1 MTAALSHGPDDAEA
15 RLDRFRSL
23 TIAHPRLVE
32 AKERLMNAIRS
43 AEPNSLIF
51 VFGPTGVGKT
61 TLRLKTEQLI
71 AAEMLSE
78 LCEDHARIPVVS
90 VEAIAPESSS
100 FNWRDHFKRLL
111 HQLDEPL
118 VDHKL
123 RRQPERMPPVPQ
135 TPFLPA
141 SRAVG
146 PEYRYA
152 VEQAIRYRRPVAV
165 MIDEAQHLSKIPSG
179 RRLLDQLDVIKSIAN
194 QTKTVHVLFGTYDL
208 LAFRNLNGQ
217 ISRRSIDVHLARYRA
232 EDSEDRQTFIN
243 VVRSFEEALPVEDRP
258 DLVSDWE
265 FLYERSLGCIG
276 VLKEWLVRAA
286 VVASRERGGRLT
298 RADLEAQALSVAQ
311 CEQMHAETADGELQ
325 LREAGQSVAHLRGRL
340 GLSTPATAKADPKGP
355 ASPVRFRRPGQRLP
369 TRDPVGRVGANA
381 ASL

>member
-1 MTAALSHGPDDAEA
+1 MTASLPRKPDDAEA
-15 RLDRFRSL
+15 RLERFRSL

-32 AKERLMNAIRS
+32 AKDRLINAIRG

-71 AAEMLSE
+71 ATEMLSE
-78 LCEDHARIPVVS
+78 LREDHSRIPVVS
-90 VEAIAPESSS
+90 VEAVAPESGS

-118 VDHKL
+118 IEHKL
-123 RRQPERMPPVPQ
+123 RRQPDGMLSVPP
-135 TPFLPA
+135 TRLLPA
-141 SRAVG
+141 ARAVG

-165 MIDEAQHLSKIPSG
+165 MIDEAQHFGKISSG

-217 ISRRSIDVHLARYRA
+217 LSRRSIDVHLARYRA
-232 EDSEDRQTFIN
+232 GDSEDRQTFIN

-258 DLVSDWE
+258 ELVSDWA
-265 FLYERSLGCIG
+265 FLYERSLGCVG

-286 VVASRERGGRLT
+286 TAAARKRDGRLT
-298 RADLEAQALSVAQ
+298 RADLETQALSVAQ

-325 LREAGQSVAHLRGRL
+325 LRETGQSVARLRGRL
-340 GLSTPATAKADPKGP
+340 GLSTAAAKADPEVP
-355 ASPVRFRRPGQRLP
+355 ATPGRSLRPGQRLP
-369 TRDPVGRVGANA
+369 TRDPVGRVDANA
-381 ASL
+381 SL

>member
-1 MTAALSHGPDDAEA
+1 MM
-15 RLDRFRSL
+15 
-23 TIAHPRLVE
+23 LVE

-90 VEAIAPESSS
+90 VEAIAPESGS

-135 TPFLPA
+135 TRFLPA

-165 MIDEAQHLSKIPSG
+165 MIDEA
-179 RRLLDQLDVIKSIAN
+179 
-194 QTKTVHVLFGTYDL
+194 
-208 LAFRNLNGQ
+208 
-217 ISRRSIDVHLARYRA
+217 
-232 EDSEDRQTFIN
+232 
-243 VVRSFEEALPVEDRP
+243 
-258 DLVSDWE
+258 
-265 FLYERSLGCIG
+265 
-276 VLKEWLVRAA
+276 
-286 VVASRERGGRLT
+286 
-298 RADLEAQALSVAQ
+298 
-311 CEQMHAETADGELQ
+311 
-325 LREAGQSVAHLRGRL
+325 
-340 GLSTPATAKADPKGP
+340 
-355 ASPVRFRRPGQRLP
+355 
-369 TRDPVGRVGANA
+369 
-381 ASL
+381 